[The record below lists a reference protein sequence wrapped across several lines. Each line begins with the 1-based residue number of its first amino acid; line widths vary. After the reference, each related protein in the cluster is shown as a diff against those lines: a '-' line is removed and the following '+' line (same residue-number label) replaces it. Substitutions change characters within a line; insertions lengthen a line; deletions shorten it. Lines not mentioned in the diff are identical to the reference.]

1 MGPKVE
7 SAGLGYGDRSFS
19 WTWLWRSWVNVG
31 FGGLLTE
38 GLVLGQICY
47 TAYLDFLS
55 QISKGGKG

>member
-1 MGPKVE
+1 MEIV
-7 SAGLGYGDRSFS
+7 
-19 WTWLWRSWVNVG
+19 VNAG

-47 TAYLDFLS
+47 MAYLGFLS